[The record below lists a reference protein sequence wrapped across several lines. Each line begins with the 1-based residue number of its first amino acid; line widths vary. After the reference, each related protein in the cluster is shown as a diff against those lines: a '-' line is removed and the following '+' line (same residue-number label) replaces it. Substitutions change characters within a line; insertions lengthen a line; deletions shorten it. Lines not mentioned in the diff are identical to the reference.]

1 MSRQRAICRRVRNE
15 TNQTSQM
22 NSIMAKQ
29 LNKDEPTDKGTNL
42 WQFIE
47 PFALCKRL
55 RTTVDNFK
63 QT

>member
-1 MSRQRAICRRVRNE
+1 
-15 TNQTSQM
+15 M